1 VFKLQAIRKY
11 VPWIGASFLLPLA
24 VFIFVSQSSTVVEEK
39 LPKNLPPRLS
49 GLQAFPGFEL
59 PPLKCIQDY
68 RWPHQIEFCEYK
80 ISSGQEAD
88 MVKFY
93 EKHMGYLGWTMRAAK
108 QEGWKSPMA
117 NSEVLVFFSREDI
130 HFFIEKKIEKGD
142 LKNETYRVLFT
153 SILNTQQ
160 PKE

>member
-1 VFKLQAIRKY
+1 
-11 VPWIGASFLLPLA
+11 
-24 VFIFVSQSSTVVEEK
+24 
-39 LPKNLPPRLS
+39 
-49 GLQAFPGFEL
+49 
-59 PPLKCIQDY
+59 
-68 RWPHQIEFCEYK
+68 
-80 ISSGQEAD
+80 

-93 EKHMGYLGWTMRAAK
+93 EKHMGYLGWTMRDAK

-142 LKNETYRVLFT
+142 LKNETTRVLFT

-160 PKE
+160 PVPE